1 MIRIIALALLGALS
15 LACQTHSPGVGTRV
29 FVVERATGS
38 LAVYD
43 YAKRE
48 LLPRR
53 ITGLGNLRHATMIF
67 SPDLRYGYLSSR
79 SGQVSRIDIEKL

>member
-1 MIRIIALALLGALS
+1 MHWKAVLAVFGGLLLG
-15 LACQTHSPGVGTRV
+15 CQTPSSGIGSRV
-29 FVVERATGS
+29 FVVERESGS

-43 YAKRE
+43 FVERR

-79 SGQVSRIDIEKL
+79 GGQVSRSP